1 MAVTKIRKISSWT
14 LLIVAIISLVLFV
27 LFYFGGVGEPL
38 NGEWKNPAYTSE
50 VLIWSYVLLA
60 ICAISMILFGIMQ
73 FFNKFRTNPKG
84 AITSLAVFVGFVVLL
99 IIAYTV
105 GDVTKLSGI
114 NADSQKY
121 NVDSW
126 LKITDMWL
134 YAMYTLLVLS
144 VLAMIW
150 GSVKRIINK

>member
-14 LLIVAIISLVLFV
+14 LLTVSIISIALLALF
-27 LFYFGGVGEPL
+27 FFGGVDEPI
-38 NGEWKNPAYTSE
+38 GEWKNPAYTGE

-60 ICAISMILFGIMQ
+60 ICALSMILFGITQ
-73 FFNKFRTNPKG
+73 FFNKFKTSPKG
-84 AITSLAVFVGFVVLL
+84 ALTSLAVFVGIIVLL
-99 IIAYTV
+99 IIAYAI
-105 GDVTKLSGI
+105 GDETPLSGI

-134 YAMYTLLVLS
+134 YAMYMLSLLS
-144 VLAMIW
+144 VLAILW
-150 GSVKRIINK
+150 GSVKKIINK